1 MSRWLV
7 ERKLSESADR
17 LRQLRAELTVV
28 DEQLAFL
35 ADAADDARLRAMV
48 SETPMADKE
57 HREAQKHAD
66 AMSRHR
72 ALLVAQTAELETA
85 QDELLGRLFA
95 EQAEARR
102 PRLGL
107 PFASSCPST

>member
-1 MSRWLV
+1 MSKWLV
-7 ERKLSESADR
+7 ERKLSEAAER
-17 LRQLRAELTVV
+17 LRQLRAELGVV

-66 AMSRHR
+66 AMTRHR
-72 ALLVAQTAELETA
+72 SQLVTQIGELEKA
-85 QDELLGRLFA
+85 QDELLERLFA
-95 EQAEARR
+95 EI
-102 PRLGL
+102 
-107 PFASSCPST
+107 

>member
-1 MSRWLV
+1 MSKWLV
-7 ERKLSESADR
+7 ERKLSEAAER
-17 LRQLRAELTVV
+17 LRQLRAELGVV

-66 AMSRHR
+66 AMTRHR
-72 ALLVAQTAELETA
+72 SQLVTQIAELEKA
-85 QDELLGRLFA
+85 QDELLERLFA
-95 EQAEARR
+95 EI
-102 PRLGL
+102 
-107 PFASSCPST
+107 

>member
-17 LRQLRAELTVV
+17 LRQLRAELAVV

-66 AMSRHR
+66 AMARHR
-72 ALLVAQTAELETA
+72 SLLVAQIAELEKA
-85 QDELLGRLFA
+85 QDELLDRLFA
-95 EQAEARR
+95 EQAEA
-102 PRLGL
+102 
-107 PFASSCPST
+107 

>member
-1 MSRWLV
+1 MSKWLV
-7 ERKLSESADR
+7 ERKLSESAER
-17 LRQLRAELTVV
+17 LRQLRAELAVV

-66 AMSRHR
+66 AMTRHR
-72 ALLVAQTAELETA
+72 AQLLTQIGELQKA
-85 QDELLGRLFA
+85 QDELLERLFA
-95 EQAEARR
+95 E
-102 PRLGL
+102 
-107 PFASSCPST
+107 S

>member
-1 MSRWLV
+1 MSKWLV
-7 ERKLSESADR
+7 ERKLSESAER
-17 LRQLRAELTVV
+17 LRQLRSELNVV

-66 AMSRHR
+66 AMTRHR
-72 ALLVAQTAELETA
+72 SQLVTQITELEKA
-85 QDELLGRLFA
+85 QDELLERLFA
-95 EQAEARR
+95 E
-102 PRLGL
+102 
-107 PFASSCPST
+107 S

>member
-1 MSRWLV
+1 MSKWLV
-7 ERKLSESADR
+7 ERKLSEAAER
-17 LRQLRAELTVV
+17 LRQLRTELGVV

-66 AMSRHR
+66 AMTRHR
-72 ALLVAQTAELETA
+72 SQIVTQIGELEKA
-85 QDELLGRLFA
+85 QDELLERLFA
-95 EQAEARR
+95 E
-102 PRLGL
+102 
-107 PFASSCPST
+107 T

>member
-1 MSRWLV
+1 MSKWLV

-17 LRQLRAELTVV
+17 LRQVRAELGVV

-48 SETPMADKE
+48 SETPMADRE

-66 AMSRHR
+66 AMGRHR
-72 ALLVAQTAELETA
+72 ATLVTEIAELERA
-85 QDELLGRLFA
+85 QNELLDRLFA
-95 EQAEARR
+95 EQAEA
-102 PRLGL
+102 
-107 PFASSCPST
+107 